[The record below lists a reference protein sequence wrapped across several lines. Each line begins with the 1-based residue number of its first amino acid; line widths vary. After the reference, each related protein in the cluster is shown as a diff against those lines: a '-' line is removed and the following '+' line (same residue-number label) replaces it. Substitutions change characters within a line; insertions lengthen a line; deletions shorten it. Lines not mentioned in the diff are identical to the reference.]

1 MIAPWLLVVVFSL
14 VLLAA
19 AAGTWLLRHYA
30 LTHSV
35 LDIPN
40 DRSSHTSPTP
50 RGGGV
55 AIVLAFIAGILTFTV
70 VGAVRSDVAIAL
82 LGAGTVVAIVGFIDD
97 HEHIPARW
105 RLLAH
110 FSAAIWA
117 LVWLHGLPPMAV
129 MGGTVISGWL
139 GDVLAILA
147 LVWLL
152 NLYNFMDGIDGIAG
166 IETVTVC
173 LAAVL
178 VYAVSGAPTS
188 ESLLPATLGAA
199 TVGFLVWNFPPAKI
213 FMGDAGSG
221 FLGLML
227 GVMAVRSAT
236 ISSDY
241 LWSWIILLGVFIVD
255 ATFTLIRRLARRERV
270 YEAHRSHAYQH
281 AVVVAGSHRP
291 VTLAS
296 AAINLCWLLPL
307 ALLAGAGHLD
317 GAVATAIAYT
327 PLVWL
332 AFRFRAGAATA

>member
-40 DRSSHTSPTP
+40 DRSSHTTPTP

-82 LGAGTVVAIVGFIDD
+82 LGAGTIVAIVGFIDD

-117 LVWLHGLPPMAV
+117 LVWLHGLPPIAV
-129 MGGTVISGWL
+129 MGGTVNSGWL
-139 GDVLAILA
+139 GDVLAIIA

-178 VYAVSGAPTS
+178 VYAASGAPTS

-199 TVGFLVWNFPPAKI
+199 TAGFLVWNFPPAKI

-241 LWSWIILLGVFIVD
+241 LWSWIILLGVF
-255 ATFTLIRRLARRERV
+255 ATRTWNP
-270 YEAHRSHAYQH
+270 
-281 AVVVAGSHRP
+281 AG
-291 VTLAS
+291 ADG
-296 AAINLCWLLPL
+296 
-307 ALLAGAGHLD
+307 LLAGNASFFFVEV
-317 GAVATAIAYT
+317 GAVVFASIWSIVFTYGMLWLIDKVTPVRVTAETEEGGLDQGLHGEIAYEG
-327 PLVWL
+327 V
-332 AFRFRAGAATA
+332 